1 MTETEGSP
9 KLLCGFDYHQTPIK
23 HEVNGQ
29 IFTQTTNQFV
39 ITPYTVRQVIEYALS
54 TGWKPFEKGRDL
66 TIADMDDKIDLR
78 LDRNRANNFKKP
90 EIKK

>member
-1 MTETEGSP
+1 
-9 KLLCGFDYHQTPIK
+9 
-23 HEVNGQ
+23 VNGQ